1 MKIYHSSN
9 MTTECI
15 TVLRGEK
22 IAKIIE
28 NISQLYS
35 ISLDDA
41 ADIYYNSDTSI
52 LIEEGIA
59 DLHCR
64 SEKYLAQ
71 CVWDEHLENTKAA
84 IEEAR
89 SGKLR
94 NVAPIDTSSVEA
106 MFKSMGL

>member
-1 MKIYHSSN
+1 
-9 MTTECI
+9 MTQESI

-28 NISQLYS
+28 NISSRYT
-35 ISLDDA
+35 ISLEEA

-71 CVWDEHLENTKAA
+71 CVWDEYNEKTYIK
-84 IEEAR
+84 
-89 SGKLR
+89 
-94 NVAPIDTSSVEA
+94 
-106 MFKSMGL
+106 